1 MLQTDFGAVLCRDGR
16 EKHERVI
23 GRTEKRQELALGV
36 LSSGEFESAVR
47 IHPSSRSDAAHDG
60 QRLLDGGDGNFA
72 VRNLEAAS
80 TTGGAMRHRSIRKP
94 AALPHFHSV
103 LQH

>member
-1 MLQTDFGAVLCRDGR
+1 MLQTDFGAILCRDGR

-23 GRTEKRQELALGV
+23 GRTEKRDEPALGV
-36 LSSGEFESAVR
+36 FSCGEFESAVR

-60 QRLLDGGDGNFA
+60 QRLLDGAMGNFA
-72 VRNLEAAS
+72 VRSFEATS
-80 TTGGAMRHRSIRKP
+80 TTGGAMQHRSIRKP
-94 AALPHFHSV
+94 ATLPHFHSV